1 MHVSKASPLGDL
13 PCMGN
18 IFCNAGQTLPGG
30 ESLVKFLSS
39 FCVACSAVKCGEVE
53 VEMAWIYLGK
63 KQRVDHSLKPLALW
77 LKPLLKSDILNPYFH
92 SE

>member
-1 MHVSKASPLGDL
+1 MYQKQALWEGDL

-18 IFCNAGQTLPGG
+18 IFCNAGQTLTGG

-53 VEMAWIYLGK
+53 VDMDLSRKEA
-63 KQRVDHSLKPLALW
+63 
-77 LKPLLKSDILNPYFH
+77 KS
-92 SE
+92 